1 MSVEPLSGT
10 PTVPS
15 APRNRWV
22 NKLAS
27 RFHNRNKNISEFYV
41 QPDDPWRAYF
51 PGDAIKGT
59 VVLTVI
65 KPVRVTHLV
74 VCLHGYVKVFKVT
87 VAPGDINP
95 EIGFLGPGRG
105 RRAGEYMG
113 NGLATLFEDEV
124 VLCGDGRLKE
134 GIYKFKFELE
144 LPPYTL
150 PSSLNFERGT
160 ISYIITATLTR
171 PITISPTISCHRRI
185 TVLEDIN
192 IAPFPAPKPRV
203 VSLEPVSKKS
213 KVRIKQK
220 APLGDQSQETA
231 SNTLGVQETTLPLSP
246 APSEISG
253 SSRRSTSSQS
263 FKAVSDS
270 HRTASVRSGEARRAL
285 PGDTI
290 PLRVM
295 ISHNR
300 QIRSPHG
307 IIITLYR
314 QGRIDV
320 HPAIPLGPSDAG
332 GKRVYEDFVPKSRTG
347 LSGLSLGTSKNS
359 SVFRKDLFQT
369 FSPLII
375 DPRTMTATI
384 KNSIRIPEDT
394 FPTITRVP
402 GAMISFRYYVE
413 IVIDLR
419 GKVTAQDRFPWLN
432 MVSSGPIGS
441 HMVAPPGLNSGTT
454 AGNLTGH
461 VLDTDP
467 IRREKGVVAMVFEV
481 VVGTRDSSRRLRP
494 NPEENVSVADTANN
508 SHSATYDASDN
519 YAEQADG
526 DVDEEGHY
534 DGEEYYQEDGYYDHE
549 DPGWSD
555 YPPNDQHYES
565 LEEPLQPPDTQEPE
579 DEKSR
584 LRRAEELLLPSQPPL
599 EEVGAGSSTVAPAPT
614 APDIAEDDY
623 SYVHLAPS
631 DRTVGAAALS
641 SAMSVDTIVPGPSQN
656 EEPSF
661 PGPDQSD
668 DKQELERRR
677 LMLEA
682 SVPVPTQN
690 GDTQVDDGSNPLP
703 SAPILEEEDQ
713 LSNLHDET
721 DESLPLYQR

>member
-1 MSVEPLSGT
+1 M
-10 PTVPS
+10 
-15 APRNRWV
+15 
-22 NKLAS
+22 
-27 RFHNRNKNISEFYV
+27 
-41 QPDDPWRAYF
+41 
-51 PGDAIKGT
+51 
-59 VVLTVI
+59 
-65 KPVRVTHLV
+65 
-74 VCLHGYVKVFKVT
+74 
-87 VAPGDINP
+87 
-95 EIGFLGPGRG
+95 
-105 RRAGEYMG
+105 
-113 NGLATLFEDEV
+113 
-124 VLCGDGRLKE
+124 
-134 GIYKFKFELE
+134 
-144 LPPYTL
+144 
-150 PSSLNFERGT
+150 
-160 ISYIITATLTR
+160 
-171 PITISPTISCHRRI
+171 SCHRRI

-213 KVRIKQK
+213 KVRLKQK

-231 SNTLGVQETTLPLSP
+231 SNTLGVQDTMLPLSP

-270 HRTASVRSGEARRAL
+270 HRTASVRSGDARSTSTSLAEKTITATVELQKSGAL

-307 IIITLYR
+307 IIITFYR

-320 HPAIPLGPSDAG
+320 HPAIPLGPSDSD
-332 GKRVYEDFVPKSRTG
+332 GKKVYEDFVPRSKTG
-347 LSGLSLGTSKNS
+347 LSGLSLGSSSNS

-375 DPRTMTATI
+375 DPITMTATI

-419 GKVTAQDRFPWLN
+419 GKITAQDRFPWLN
-432 MVSSGPIGS
+432 MMSSSGGGNAIAVS
-441 HMVAPPGLNSGTT
+441 GLNSGTAT
-454 AGNLTGH
+454 GTLTGH

-494 NPEENVSVADTANN
+494 NPEGNVSVTDTANN
-508 SHSATYDASDN
+508 SHSVTYDPSDP

-526 DVDEEGHY
+526 HVEEEGQY
-534 DGEEYYQEDGYYDHE
+534 DGEEYYQEDDYYDYE
-549 DPGWSD
+549 DPSSGWHD
-555 YPPNDQHYES
+555 YPPNDQHYYGS
-565 LEEPLQPPDTQEPE
+565 LEESMHPPETQEPE

-584 LRRAEELLLPSQPPL
+584 LRRAEEMLLPSHPPPGD
-599 EEVGAGSSTVAPAPT
+599 VGVSSSTTIPAPT
-614 APDIAEDDY
+614 APDIPEDDY
-623 SYVHLAPS
+623 AYIHHAPS

-656 EEPSF
+656 EEPGVSDH
-661 PGPDQSD
+661 DQSD

-677 LMLEA
+677 LMMEA
-682 SVPVPTQN
+682 SVPAPASN
-690 GDTQVDDGSNPLP
+690 GVAQGEEAANPLP
-703 SAPILEEEDQ
+703 SAPVLEEEDR
-713 LSNLHDET
+713 LGNLHDEI